1 MRSEE
6 IERKFLV
13 LSDGYRKEAVRNEQ
27 IKQGFLSSVPERTVR
42 IRKVDTRGWITVKG
56 LGNAS
61 GTTRFEWEKEISGE
75 EAGHL
80 LEICEP
86 GIIEKVRYY
95 VQRGRHTFE
104 VDEFSGENFGLVMAE
119 IELHSESES
128 FDRPEWLGE
137 EVTGRVQ
144 YYNASL
150 SKRPFSQWD
159 HS

>member
-1 MRSEE
+1 MRREE

-13 LSDGYRKEAVRNEQ
+13 LSDGYRKEAVRKEK
-27 IKQGFLSSVPERTVR
+27 IIQGFLSSVPERTVR
-42 IRKVDTRGWITVKG
+42 IRKVDTKGWITVKG
-56 LGNAS
+56 LGNRS

-86 GIIEKVRYY
+86 GIIDKVRYY

-104 VDEFSGENFGLVMAE
+104 VDEFSGENTGLVIAE
-119 IELHSESES
+119 IELDSETDV

-137 EVTGRVQ
+137 EVTGLVQ

-150 SKRPFSQWD
+150 SKMPFSKW
-159 HS
+159 